1 VGFIVRL
8 GTAELNFS
16 GAQEFGCVKRADI
29 HFNDWTKFCRHRR
42 VLQVIVK
49 TVGKSPSGIYQA
61 DYRDPIPRPADLW
74 PVPACEQPGEQVSV
88 DDASL
93 G

>member
-1 VGFIVRL
+1 MGE
-8 GTAELNFS
+8 TAELNFS
-16 GAQEFGCVKRADI
+16 GRQEYGCVKRSDI
-29 HFNDWTKFCRHRR
+29 HFNDWIQFCRHRR

-49 TVGKSPSGIYQA
+49 TKEGLYVS

-88 DDASL
+88 DD
-93 G
+93 GCFD